1 MAKNK
6 RELQAELEAANKRI
20 AELSQS
26 NQNANSNINNEEPPS
41 WLKTLLEAQSESQ
54 RQMQL
59 ESQRQMQQIIERFS
73 QQQLAQSAN
82 SERSESREQTIDV
95 NNANNEARRTKVD
108 AQKPSTLQVGISL
121 AEFAKWR
128 KSYNDYATVSLA
140 TELPLSSQ
148 LGLLRGFFS
157 VEMREAVEHV
167 LLIPDDTTLKPDE
180 VLDKIKNYIRSQR
193 NIALDCVAFEERKQ
207 AAGENFDSFLI
218 AIKTLARDADLC
230 NECLNRRL
238 VTKIMSGIYDK
249 ETRTKLLAMSPLPDL
264 QTVTDLCRSEESAK
278 LDDARI
284 SRQLNERR
292 AYQSKFRRNFSKS
305 KERTKTPCTKCGKK
319 TCPPKGQT
327 HCPAKDTECLICRK
341 KGHFTSVCFHN
352 KPGFNRREETK
363 KKLTGQIKRRCNA
376 NANFANSAEPKITV
390 NLFSLK
396 HRNPLGSTEATPD
409 TGAEASLVGVNIIQ
423 RLGIDL
429 ANLMPPNQDTLS
441 AVNRQTVTCVGTFPC
456 IIEYCGRF
464 VEETIYVCPEVKD
477 FLLAWYVCQQVNI
490 LPDTYPQP
498 INSSKTPRKLAS
510 ILKAENTRFIISEN
524 PTEAEISQIENKS
537 IKSYSDVFSED
548 TTLREMNSKPMKI
561 SLKDD
566 AVPFALP
573 VPRQIPLAFR
583 RMVKT
588 ELDQLVQARVIAP
601 VTEATDWVHPMVVV
615 QKPNGGIRLCIDLQK
630 LNKYVRRPYHP
641 SKSPAEAISNISSS
655 SKFFSTLD
663 GTKGYWQVPL
673 EKESQDFTTF
683 ITPFGR
689 FKFLRAPM
697 GLASSQDEYCARGDK
712 ALQGIEKVEK
722 VVDDILI
729 QGETAQE
736 HLNTVVV
743 AVLNRCREH
752 GITLNPKKV
761 QLLQSAVRY
770 VGYIVSSDGI
780 KADPTKIE
788 AISEFPAPTNIT
800 ELRSFMGMANQLGGF
815 THLLSEAAGPL
826 RDLLKPKNAFL
837 WSPQHEEAFTKTKD
851 ILCSPHILVAFDPN
865 LETMLQTDASRLKG
879 LGFALLQKHQETWKL
894 VQAGSRFITETEA
907 NYAMVELE
915 LLTVVWAM
923 RKCRIYLQ
931 GLPNFELIVDHKPL
945 ESILNTQTLDMVD
958 NPRIQRLKEKLS
970 AFIFHTTWRKGKDH
984 VIPDALS
991 RAPCRDPEPEDII
1004 NVDTTRMICKNVSTI
1019 LRGKDPEVTKETFID
1034 PMLEDLKE
1042 STQQDEAAQQL
1053 ITAIK
1058 SNFSKGNEYPLA
1070 QPFKKLK
1077 DQLTFEDGLILLN
1090 SHRIV
1095 VPVQKRKEILT
1106 KLHASHQGIERT
1118 KQRAR
1123 QIVYWPGINSDIKNT
1138 VEACT
1143 KCQEHQP
1150 SLQQE
1155 PLQRDPLPSRP
1166 FEDVSADLF
1175 YYAGKTY
1182 LVYVDRLSGWIK
1194 LNEFSH
1200 DPSSHQIISTIRKFF
1215 VDTGVPV
1222 RIRTDGG
1229 PQFTSS
1235 KFQQFLKKWGV
1246 TSTISTPHYPQSN
1259 GHAEAAVK
1267 AMKHL
1272 VAKTAEHGSLDCDE
1286 FSSGLIEWVN
1296 TPKAHGLSPAEILYG
1311 APLRSIV
1318 PAKLKYFKE
1327 DWQNKFDKWDA
1338 ALSNLQVAAETEYN
1352 KRAKHLNPLKIGQ
1365 HVRIQDHITK
1375 KWLRSGLIIG
1385 VGRNRDYHIKL
1396 STGRVCWRNRRFIR
1410 PLPTEGGDPKEEMM
1424 TSDERHVHF
1433 EDEVFPPSPTSRRSV
1448 RQKRFPNHL
1457 RDFV

>member
-26 NQNANSNINNEEPPS
+26 NQNANSNINNDEPPS

-59 ESQRQMQQIIERFS
+59 ESQRQTQKIIERFS
-73 QQQLAQSAN
+73 PQQLAQCAN

-95 NNANNEARRTKVD
+95 NNSNNEARRTKAD

-148 LGLLRGFFS
+148 LALLRGFFS
-157 VEMREAVEHV
+157 MDMREAVEHV
-167 LLIPDDTTLKPDE
+167 LLIPDDTTLKPNE
-180 VLDKIKNYIRSQR
+180 VLNKIKNYIRSQR

-376 NANFANSAEPKITV
+376 NANFANSAAPKITV

-464 VEETIYVCPEVKD
+464 VEETIYVCPEVED

-510 ILKAENTRFIISEN
+510 ILKTENPRFIISEN
-524 PTEAEISQIENKS
+524 PTEAEISKIENKL
-537 IKSYSDVFSED
+537 IKSYSDVFSE
-548 TTLREMNSKPMKI
+548 
-561 SLKDD
+561 
-566 AVPFALP
+566 
-573 VPRQIPLAFR
+573 
-583 RMVKT
+583 
-588 ELDQLVQARVIAP
+588 
-601 VTEATDWVHPMVVV
+601 
-615 QKPNGGIRLCIDLQK
+615 
-630 LNKYVRRPYHP
+630 
-641 SKSPAEAISNISSS
+641 
-655 SKFFSTLD
+655 
-663 GTKGYWQVPL
+663 
-673 EKESQDFTTF
+673 
-683 ITPFGR
+683 
-689 FKFLRAPM
+689 
-697 GLASSQDEYCARGDK
+697 
-712 ALQGIEKVEK
+712 
-722 VVDDILI
+722 
-729 QGETAQE
+729 
-736 HLNTVVV
+736 
-743 AVLNRCREH
+743 
-752 GITLNPKKV
+752 
-761 QLLQSAVRY
+761 
-770 VGYIVSSDGI
+770 
-780 KADPTKIE
+780 
-788 AISEFPAPTNIT
+788 
-800 ELRSFMGMANQLGGF
+800 
-815 THLLSEAAGPL
+815 
-826 RDLLKPKNAFL
+826 
-837 WSPQHEEAFTKTKD
+837 
-851 ILCSPHILVAFDPN
+851 
-865 LETMLQTDASRLKG
+865 
-879 LGFALLQKHQETWKL
+879 
-894 VQAGSRFITETEA
+894 
-907 NYAMVELE
+907 
-915 LLTVVWAM
+915 
-923 RKCRIYLQ
+923 
-931 GLPNFELIVDHKPL
+931 
-945 ESILNTQTLDMVD
+945 
-958 NPRIQRLKEKLS
+958 
-970 AFIFHTTWRKGKDH
+970 
-984 VIPDALS
+984 
-991 RAPCRDPEPEDII
+991 
-1004 NVDTTRMICKNVSTI
+1004 DTTRMICKNVSTI

-1034 PMLEDLKE
+1034 PMLEDLKQ
-1042 STQQDEAAQQL
+1042 STQQDSAAQQL

-1058 SNFSKGNEYPLA
+1058 SNFSKGNEYPVA

-1123 QIVYWPGINSDIKNT
+1123 
-1138 VEACT
+1138 
-1143 KCQEHQP
+1143 
-1150 SLQQE
+1150 
-1155 PLQRDPLPSRP
+1155 
-1166 FEDVSADLF
+1166 
-1175 YYAGKTY
+1175 
-1182 LVYVDRLSGWIK
+1182 
-1194 LNEFSH
+1194 
-1200 DPSSHQIISTIRKFF
+1200 
-1215 VDTGVPV
+1215 
-1222 RIRTDGG
+1222 
-1229 PQFTSS
+1229 
-1235 KFQQFLKKWGV
+1235 
-1246 TSTISTPHYPQSN
+1246 
-1259 GHAEAAVK
+1259 
-1267 AMKHL
+1267 
-1272 VAKTAEHGSLDCDE
+1272 
-1286 FSSGLIEWVN
+1286 
-1296 TPKAHGLSPAEILYG
+1296 
-1311 APLRSIV
+1311 
-1318 PAKLKYFKE
+1318 
-1327 DWQNKFDKWDA
+1327 
-1338 ALSNLQVAAETEYN
+1338 
-1352 KRAKHLNPLKIGQ
+1352 
-1365 HVRIQDHITK
+1365 
-1375 KWLRSGLIIG
+1375 
-1385 VGRNRDYHIKL
+1385 
-1396 STGRVCWRNRRFIR
+1396 
-1410 PLPTEGGDPKEEMM
+1410 
-1424 TSDERHVHF
+1424 
-1433 EDEVFPPSPTSRRSV
+1433 
-1448 RQKRFPNHL
+1448 
-1457 RDFV
+1457 